1 MIPHQK
7 DAIMKSHISRWK
19 NSGLT
24 QIAYCNKH
32 DIKPHIF
39 SYYKGKLSQG
49 SRNSERL
56 SSGLVPVEV
65 LSSSV
70 PLTKQAMGSDLI
82 KISHSN
88 GFSIEVKACSE
99 LSSLK
104 PLLDL
109 VRSIA

>member
-7 DAIMKSHISRWK
+7 DAVMKSHLSRWK
-19 NSGLT
+19 SSGLT
-24 QIAYCNKH
+24 QIAYCNQYN
-32 DIKPHIF
+32 IKPHIF

-49 SRNSERL
+49 DGGSEAL
-56 SSGLVPVEV
+56 SSSLVPVAL
-65 LSSSV
+65 LSSNAL
-70 PLTKQAMGSDLI
+70 LTKQAMGSGLI

-88 GFSIEVKACSE
+88 GFSIEVKTCSE

-109 VRSIA
+109 LRSIA

>member
-1 MIPHQK
+1 MVPHQK
-7 DAIMKSHISRWK
+7 DAVMKSHISRWES
-19 NSGLT
+19 SGLT
-24 QIAYCNKH
+24 QIAYCNQH

-49 SRNSERL
+49 GRDSEPL
-56 SSGLVPVEV
+56 SSGLIPVEV
-65 LSSSV
+65 LSNNAA
-70 PLTKQAMGSDLI
+70 LTKQAMVSDLI

-88 GFSIEVKACSE
+88 GFSIEVKLCAE

-109 VRSIA
+109 LRSIT

>member
-1 MIPHQK
+1 MVPHQK
-7 DAIMKSHISRWK
+7 DAVMKTHISRWES
-19 NSGLT
+19 SGLT
-24 QIAYCNKH
+24 QIAYCNQH

-49 SRNSERL
+49 YRDSEPLSNS
-56 SSGLVPVEV
+56 LVPVEV
-65 LSSSV
+65 LSSSA
-70 PLTKQAMGSDLI
+70 PLTKQAMGVDLI

-88 GFSIEVKACSE
+88 GFSIEVESCSE

-109 VRSIA
+109 VRSVA

>member
-7 DAIMKSHISRWK
+7 DAVMKLHILRWK
-19 NSGLT
+19 SSRLT
-24 QIAYCNKH
+24 QIAYCNQH

-49 SRNSERL
+49 DGGSEPL
-56 SSGLVPVEV
+56 SSSLVPVEL
-65 LSSSV
+65 LSSNA
-70 PLTKQAMGSDLI
+70 PLTKQATDSDLI

-109 VRSIA
+109 LRSIA

>member
-7 DAIMKSHISRWK
+7 DAVMKSHISQWES
-19 NSGLT
+19 SGLT
-24 QIAYCNKH
+24 QISYCNQH

-39 SYYKGKLSQG
+39 SYYKAKLSQG
-49 SRNSERL
+49 DRDSEPL
-56 SSGLVPVEV
+56 SIGLVPVEL
-65 LSSSV
+65 LSNNAR
-70 PLTKQAMGSDLI
+70 LTKQAMGSDLI

-88 GFSIEVKACSE
+88 GFSIEIERGSE

-109 VRSIA
+109 LRSIA

>member
-1 MIPHQK
+1 MVPHQK
-7 DAIMKSHISRWK
+7 DAVMKSHISRWES
-19 NSGLT
+19 SGLT
-24 QIAYCNKH
+24 QIAYCNQH

-49 SRNSERL
+49 GRDSERL
-56 SSGLVPVEV
+56 SSGLVPVE
-65 LSSSV
+65 LLPSNAS
-70 PLTKQAMGSDLI
+70 LKQATGSNLI

-88 GFSIEVKACSE
+88 GFSIEVKSSSE

-109 VRSIA
+109 LRTIA

>member
-1 MIPHQK
+1 MVPHQK
-7 DAIMKSHISRWK
+7 DAVMKSHISRWES
-19 NSGLT
+19 SGLT
-24 QIAYCNKH
+24 QIAYCNQH

-49 SRNSERL
+49 GRDSEPL
-56 SSGLVPVEV
+56 SSGLVPVEL
-65 LSSSV
+65 LSSSA
-70 PLTKQAMGSDLI
+70 PLTKQAMGIDLI

-88 GFSIEVKACSE
+88 GFIIEIKLSPE
-99 LSSLK
+99 MSSLK